1 MHEMLSGL
9 TPQGSPG
16 DWGAWPPI
24 VGRSEFDA
32 ALHRHGLAAL
42 PAAAGSLRIPAG
54 TELVLDPAAAAPLA
68 CRTLAT
74 ADVDLFKSWVGVPN
88 ELAEPLGE
96 LPDDAPTGPLH
107 GRDDLSPA
115 AWRDLRRASHQ
126 YLFGDARPVASYR
139 ALIEHCFGP
148 FEATLWL
155 ADRIV
160 IEPGAA
166 LVVRH
171 RPTVLLARDLEL
183 HAGGRIC
190 LYSVASLTLGSLRK
204 IELPVA

>member
-1 MHEMLSGL
+1 MLEMLSGPK
-9 TPQGSPG
+9 PQGSPG
-16 DWGAWPPI
+16 DWSAWPPL
-24 VGRSEFDA
+24 VGRSELDA
-32 ALHRHGLAAL
+32 ALHRYGFAAL
-42 PAAAGSLRIPAG
+42 PPTAGSLRIAAG
-54 TELVLDPAAAAPLA
+54 TELVLDPAAGLPLA
-68 CRTLAT
+68 SRTLAT
-74 ADVDLFKSWVGVPN
+74 ADAAEFKSWIGVPD
-88 ELAEPLGE
+88 ELAVPLGE
-96 LPDDAPTGPLH
+96 LPENALTGPVR
-107 GRDDLSPA
+107 GRADFSPA
-115 AWRDLRRASHQ
+115 AWLDLRRAAHQ
-126 YLFGDARPVASYR
+126 YLFGDSRPVASYR

-171 RPTVLLARDLEL
+171 RPTILLAREVEI
-183 HAGGRIC
+183 HAGGRLS

>member
-1 MHEMLSGL
+1 MLEMLSGPK
-9 TPQGSPG
+9 PQGSPG
-16 DWGAWPPI
+16 DWGAWPPL
-24 VGRSEFDA
+24 VGRSELDA
-32 ALHRHGLAAL
+32 ALHRYGLSAL

-54 TELVLDPAAAAPLA
+54 TELVLDPAAGLPFA

-74 ADVDLFKSWVGVPN
+74 SDIAEFKSWIGVPD
-88 ELAEPLGE
+88 ELAVPLGE
-96 LPDDAPTGPLH
+96 LPDDALTGPVR
-107 GRDDLSPA
+107 GRADFSPA
-115 AWRDLRRASHQ
+115 AWRDLRRAAHQ
-126 YLFGDARPVASYR
+126 YLFGDSRPVASYR
-139 ALIEHCFGP
+139 ALLEQCFGP

-171 RPTVLLARDLEL
+171 RPTVLLARELEL

-190 LYSVASLTLGSLRK
+190 LHSVASLTLGSLRK
-204 IELPVA
+204 IELPVS